1 VAGIGPLL
9 EHIDRKPALRQLLR
23 QQRADQ
29 AAADEGDGV
38 LRHAAIRGG
47 NPPTVPQA
55 VHDCNPARCPVTQKL
70 MK

>member
-1 VAGIGPLL
+1 M
-9 EHIDRKPALRQLLR
+9 
-23 QQRADQ
+23 
-29 AAADEGDGV
+29 

-55 VHDCNPARCPVTQKL
+55 RSDCNAALANPVRTAARRQRRGSQKL